1 MIRNLITLH
10 LVVWHFDIFCSRL
23 PQWQPSL
30 KGSDTCNILCLYIF
44 NVQNISTHYKSAFL
58 LFYVFAY
65 WLLYNNIILLLFCAT
80 LYICISC
87 FNHWQVIK
95 VKQEPFSPSV
105 YNIYCQI
112 CFRICTIC
120 VIQCVF
126 HAWLSF
132 GISVFVASH
141 RYF

>member
-95 VKQEPFSPSV
+95 VKHEPFS
-105 YNIYCQI
+105 
-112 CFRICTIC
+112 
-120 VIQCVF
+120 
-126 HAWLSF
+126 LSLYTTSTVKYVSAYVRF
-132 GISVFVASH
+132 ALFNVSFMHGLVLAFL
-141 RYF
+141 YL